1 MLVSGLFVIA
11 SVIGAATSPSE
22 ESCQDLNGRAVGYVR
37 SGAIAQAEELLS
49 RLVAGATSQLP
60 ETCAGLL
67 FSNLAAVMQMSG
79 RLADGERLAERS
91 IVILQGSLPP
101 NNPALLR
108 PLHILTESRLEL
120 GKLAAAREAFQR
132 MKAIPIRDASDCALI
147 CGLAGSLLK
156 AEGKLPKAEA
166 EYRKALQAYNE
177 SGLGDS
183 ADAASILNSLG
194 KLYLREM
201 RFHEATQALDR
212 CLSILAVAP
221 DALPMDRIKALNDR
235 AVVYVAQ
242 GHWDQAAGDLSRAV
256 SLLDDY
262 VRGHNPAAVS
272 ALFDNY
278 AAVLRKTRHSR
289 EAREFAA
296 QSAALR
302 GQLPSVLVVDVSEL
316 LQHLDGKH

>member
-11 SVIGAATSPSE
+11 AVVGVATSPSE
-22 ESCQDLNGRAVGYVR
+22 ESCQDLNGRAVAYAR

-49 RLVAGATSQLP
+49 RLVAGATSQFP
-60 ETCAGLL
+60 ETCVGSL
-67 FSNLAAVMQMSG
+67 FSNLAAVMEMSG

-101 NNPALLR
+101 NDPALLR
-108 PLHILTESRLEL
+108 PLNILTASRLDL

-132 MKAIPIRDASDCALI
+132 MQVIPTRDAADRALI
-147 CGLAGSLLK
+147 SVLAGALLK
-156 AEGKLPKAEA
+156 AEGKLPGAEA
-166 EYRKALQAYNE
+166 EYRNALEAYEE
-177 SGLGDS
+177 SGHGDS

-194 KLYLREM
+194 ELYQREK
-201 RFHEATQALDR
+201 RFHDAIQSLDR
-212 CLSILAVAP
+212 CLFILAVAP

-242 GHWDQAAGDLSRAV
+242 GHWDQAARDLSRAV

-262 VRGHNPAAVS
+262 ARCHSPAAVS

-289 EAREFAA
+289 DARRFAA
-296 QSAALR
+296 QSAALQT
-302 GQLPSVLVVDVSEL
+302 QLRAVEVVDVSEL
-316 LQHLDGKH
+316 LQKSASKH